1 MASHVQCSNLTALL
15 QDIIIYWD
23 IMMPDRHKHSGA
35 LYCLSICLDY
45 LLLQVE
51 ATGNDLSAEAQAA
64 GCDYQLL
71 LGFVLSVDALNI
83 LKRRKDKATAVYLG
97 CDADMKLVG
106 LAWGPDTSANIRA
119 SFCTDP
125 VSAPLQPAGSP
136 ASAQDDLAAAPVEPP
151 ASNNPAWRKA
161 LFKQIGGL
169 VQQQALELQLPDD
182 EAYGLLR
189 GRKLHLRIPLTFML
203 DQPALLAFL
212 GLSRC
217 LPGHIEAC

>member
-1 MASHVQCSNLTALL
+1 ML
-15 QDIIIYWD
+15 
-23 IMMPDRHKHSGA
+23 PDRHNASGA
-35 LYCLSICLDY
+35 LCCLSNCLNY

-51 ATGNDLSAEAQAA
+51 ATGKELSVEARSA
-64 GCDYQLL
+64 GCDFELL
-71 LGFVLSVDALNI
+71 LGYVLSVDALNI
-83 LKRRKDKATAVYLG
+83 LKRRKDKATAAYLG

-106 LAWGPDTSANIRA
+106 LAWGPDTSTNIVA

-136 ASAQDDLAAAPVEPP
+136 ASAQDDLAAAPVDPP
-151 ASNNPAWRKA
+151 AYNPGWRKA
-161 LFKQIGGL
+161 LFKQIEDL

-189 GRKLHLRIPLTFML
+189 GQKLHLRIPLTFML

-217 LPGHIEAC
+217 TPDT